1 MTKSLSF
8 SLDLNANDLDAL
20 QTVLANPRAVAAAV
34 APNDPWESA
43 RIVDILIEMAGIVA
57 TAAKLSVEGDACGR
71 IE

>member
-1 MTKSLSF
+1 MTKRLSF
-8 SLDLNANDLDAL
+8 SLDLNSNDFDAL

-34 APNDPWESA
+34 GPNDPWESA